1 MGRDRDKRTHPKQHF
16 PYQSE
21 HGCLWLCRFRLNS
34 ESIQI
39 RVMRSIF
46 FHCSYGNPIDIHSA
60 IARTSSAR
68 GMWQSL
74 YRFLHA
80 SKYSRYFQSEAIGIL
95 YLISIFHSRTM
106 IFHWFHHMLQAISL
120 RLFNSSPMWLYI
132 WVLDH
137 TCAINLPPV
146 PRSPF
151 PNNGLNPVCE
161 SVCSCVC
168 SRVCVKVYAKP
179 QTSYNNKIWGKKV
192 VPSHY
197 HCWYAF
203 MRKTEFRFDL
213 YCSIVVDSLLPMA
226 EYSIQPELHRFPL
239 FGTISFL

>member
-1 MGRDRDKRTHPKQHF
+1 
-16 PYQSE
+16 
-21 HGCLWLCRFRLNS
+21 
-34 ESIQI
+34 
-39 RVMRSIF
+39 MRSIF

-161 SVCSCVC
+161 SVCV
-168 SRVCVKVYAKP
+168 RVCVRVCVWKFMQSHKP
-179 QTSYNNKIWGKKV
+179 PIIIKYGE
-192 VPSHY
+192 
-197 HCWYAF
+197 
-203 MRKTEFRFDL
+203 RKSSPRITIVDMHLCVRQSFDSI
-213 YCSIVVDSLLPMA
+213 CIVV
-226 EYSIQPELHRFPL
+226 
-239 FGTISFL
+239 